1 MIQALSASDRE
12 QGSGLLSTAAIWID
26 RIILNASRA
35 VLLATMVGLF
45 LGLVIQVLARYVTHY
60 PLAWTAELPTLLF
73 PWLTMS
79 GIVVAA
85 QYGQHFIV
93 AFGVQLMSARAAR
106 ILFAASQILTAVVF
120 FWLAWTGLTIL
131 DVTSHERLPITGI
144 ANFWAYLSIVVG
156 FALLA
161 VTALTTLQR
170 SLAYDGDPYTMRKAP
185 PEIQEASE

>member
-1 MIQALSASDRE
+1 M
-12 QGSGLLSTAAIWID
+12 
-26 RIILNASRA
+26 
-35 VLLATMVGLF
+35 
-45 LGLVIQVLARYVTHY
+45 
-60 PLAWTAELPTLLF
+60 
-73 PWLTMS
+73 
-79 GIVVAA
+79 
-85 QYGQHFIV
+85 
-93 AFGVQLMSARAAR
+93 
-106 ILFAASQILTAVVF
+106 TAVVF

-170 SLAYDGDPYTMRKAP
+170 NLAYDGDPYTMRKAP